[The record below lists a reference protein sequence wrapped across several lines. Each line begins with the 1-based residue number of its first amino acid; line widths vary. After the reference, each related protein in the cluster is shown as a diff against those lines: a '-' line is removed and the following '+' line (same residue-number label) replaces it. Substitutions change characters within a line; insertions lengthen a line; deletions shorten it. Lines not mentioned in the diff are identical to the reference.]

1 MPVVPNGAT
10 APSLNQVKSP
20 DCKLGDELLTMRNEN
35 VTGCSQPRAQLC
47 GCCRI
52 TGGSGQE
59 PDETRT
65 EVESARKAQTISAT
79 ARSVLPDGSQ
89 RTIAPPAEDV
99 FFRGESGKATAA
111 VRKQQAQFPC
121 FPSREIPP
129 THGLASG

>member
-20 DCKLGDELLTMRNEN
+20 DCKAGEELLTMRNEN

-59 PDETRT
+59 LDETRA
-65 EVESARKAQTISAT
+65 EVQSARKGQRTSAS

-89 RTIAPPAEDV
+89 RTIAPPAEYSL
-99 FFRGESGKATAA
+99 FSGESG
-111 VRKQQAQFPC
+111 RL
-121 FPSREIPP
+121 R
-129 THGLASG
+129 L